1 MIALITSRILVMIPN
16 IIILTFLLFACMTS
30 FLGTPAAIML
40 GEDASPAAIAEL
52 NARLGFDGPLVV
64 RYLNWVLNAL
74 SGELGR
80 SYATQQP
87 VASMIAAALPLTLEL
102 AIWSIGFA
110 FFAAALINSIPYCRK
125 IVEGATSA
133 VSLVGI
139 TIPNFFLGM
148 ILIYILSVQLRWLPT
163 TGWSPWG
170 DGVFEHLL
178 HMIMPVLTLTTFYFS
193 SFSLIYKSE
202 YRSVEN
208 SLYVG
213 VARSKGLSEGRISYF
228 HILPN
233 SILPLITYAG
243 LTLGQLVGG
252 AVVTETVFSM
262 PGMGRLLVNA
272 IGARDFPVM
281 LAVGMVIIVGV
292 MFLNL
297 LADLTY
303 GLVNPLVRTGA

>member
-1 MIALITSRILVMIPN
+1 MIALIVSRILVMIPN
-16 IIILTFLLFACMTS
+16 IIILTFLLFASMTS

-64 RYLNWVLNAL
+64 RYFDWIANAL
-74 SGELGR
+74 SGDFGR

-87 VASMIAAALPLTLEL
+87 VATMIADALPLTLEL
-102 AIWSIGFA
+102 AVCAIALA
-110 FFAAALINSIPYCRK
+110 FLAASLINSIPFMRK
-125 IVEGATSA
+125 AIGSATSA

-148 ILIYILSVQLRWLPT
+148 LLIYFLSVQLRLLPT
-163 TGWSPWG
+163 TGWSPWS
-170 DGVFEHLL
+170 DGVGRHIV

-208 SLYVG
+208 SLYIG
-213 VARSKGLSEGRISYF
+213 VARSKGLSEARISYF

-292 MFLNL
+292 MLLNL

-303 GLVNPLVRTGA
+303 GLVNPLVRTAA